1 MRERGRAKRTKQVS
15 FSQMFSRKGKA
26 KTSNK
31 YTTTH
36 KTHKKYVEYHE
47 RVRVSSSFSQKY
59 RLAAAVNATSS
70 SISFDVVGIDGIGG
84 ARMQNVFRKMGRIAI
99 DTRDEL
105 RAKERR
111 IYRLEDGDCVGFIET
126 KR

>member
-1 MRERGRAKRTKQVS
+1 MRRALTNAFAS
-15 FSQMFSRKGKA
+15 
-26 KTSNK
+26 
-31 YTTTH
+31 
-36 KTHKKYVEYHE
+36 
-47 RVRVSSSFSQKY
+47 SSSFSQKH

-84 ARMQNVFRKMGRIAI
+84 ARMKNVFRSRCRENFMI